1 MMKDNARGRCQSM
14 LQSLPRK
21 VCDVEND
28 FAATTLLPQTQ
39 VLFNYL
45 LSHLGALKIY
55 RVEEENGCEEVRA
68 GQLGTVVTRQ
78 I

>member
-1 MMKDNARGRCQSM
+1 M

-45 LSHLGALKIY
+45 LSHLKYI
-55 RVEEENGCEEVRA
+55 
-68 GQLGTVVTRQ
+68 GTVEVGN
-78 I
+78 IGNGG